1 MSPPKSRSSAE
12 SLACNPASSYV
23 FAADPSKAFFER
35 FSLIWAP
42 ISMVILL
49 AGLFGT
55 GLYAQC
61 GRDEYLAVS
70 LLICLPG
77 VVYPVLFPDPCDSGR
92 PYADRFWVKASVW
105 IAIFSFYGNYF
116 WTHYFYTILG
126 AEYLFDSYLFNN
138 VPVVTYLCT
147 FFYFTFYFSFINVT
161 LRAVKRYIS
170 SIHSVPS
177 PMNSIFGSVLWILSI
192 FVAAVGTAI
201 FEAVSIL
208 HFPLYTYKD
217 RFAFL
222 TVGSVFYGIYFMV
235 GFPMFFA
242 LDEDV
247 DRGSPKQVC
256 FENTAGSLREGDAQ
270 SGLTAKLAEKTGK
283 TKPFDVQAPPV
294 VNDDGRSGTPKSL
307 WYFAQNSL
315 AAVAIVTLGLDLWR
329 LFLGD
334 IYSLF
339 GMRSDVLGER
349 CNEIPFIAQLGS
361 FYSGQKL

>member
-1 MSPPKSRSSAE
+1 
-12 SLACNPASSYV
+12 
-23 FAADPSKAFFER
+23 
-35 FSLIWAP
+35 
-42 ISMVILL
+42 MVILL

-55 GLYAQC
+55 GIYVHC

-70 LLICLPG
+70 MLICLPG
-77 VVYPVLFPDPCDSGR
+77 IVYPVLFPDPCDNGR

-126 AEYLFDSYLFNN
+126 AEYLFDSYMFNN

-147 FFYFTFYFSFINVT
+147 FFYFTFYFSFVNVA
-161 LRAVKRYIS
+161 LRAIKRFIS
-170 SIHSVPS
+170 STCSVYS
-177 PMNSIFGSVLWILSI
+177 PINSLFGLALWYLSI
-192 FVAAVGTAI
+192 FFAAVGTAV

-217 RFAFL
+217 RSAFL

-247 DRGSPKQVC
+247 DHLSPTQIG
-256 FENTAGSLREGDAQ
+256 F
-270 SGLTAKLAEKTGK
+270 EKTADCVRGR
-283 TKPFDVQAPPV
+283 DGESSLQAKQSDKCSETNPIDCHARRS
-294 VNDDGRSGTPKSL
+294 VNDAGHSGNPSSL
-307 WYFAQNSL
+307 WYFVQNAL

-339 GMRSDVLGER
+339 GARSHVLDER
-349 CNEIPFIAQLGS
+349 CKEVPFIVQLGNS
-361 FYSGQKL
+361 LSGQNA